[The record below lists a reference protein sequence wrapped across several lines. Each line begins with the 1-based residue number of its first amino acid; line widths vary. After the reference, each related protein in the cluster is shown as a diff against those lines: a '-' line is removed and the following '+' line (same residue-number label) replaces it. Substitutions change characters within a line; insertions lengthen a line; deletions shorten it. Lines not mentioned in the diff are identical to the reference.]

1 MSINRISP
9 EFVEFIPDQIEE
21 GKIYISKKYK
31 TAIHLCCCGCGEEV
45 VTPLS
50 PVDWKLVESRNGIS
64 IHPSIGNWDYRCKSH
79 YTIKDNN
86 VEWNSSFTDKK
97 IQLVKIKDRKDKENY
112 IKGKQPQQIPK
123 NNKFTLYDLWL
134 LIKSIFK

>member
-1 MSINRISP
+1 MSINRISA

-50 PVDWKLVESRNGIS
+50 PVDWKLVESKNGIS
-64 IHPSIGNWDYRCKSH
+64 IHPSIGNWDYKCKSH
-79 YTIKDNN
+79 YTIKDNK

-112 IKGKQPQQIPK
+112 IKGKQSQKIPK
-123 NNKFTLYDLWL
+123 NNKFTIYDLWL